1 MMELGKYISDSIIFP
16 PSKHSARLPIGHPEL
31 EPRRLGS
38 HIAQS
43 LGQRVRWRKVER

>member
-16 PSKHSARLPIGHPEL
+16 PSKHSATIGHPEL